1 MANSIHKKIEGILDN
16 SKKINYKGIELYLIS
31 KIELDKILD
40 LELSIR
46 EENEANGIKRK
57 NHFYDYAKIINPNA
71 PAFKYSLSMKHK
83 KKEIFDPVKVKNT
96 LPKEF
101 EIWKN
106 TERVKLKKSIEN
118 PDSAITDKQAILLKE
133 ELETRISID
142 EEQIQKVLANF
153 NNYDVVISTFEEYTY
168 YPSLYYSMEG
178 TDSKKGSSSDTHLR
192 QDVPN
197 LLWYE
202 DNRPYTELRS
212 SDRMSRII
220 QTFERFCGTIYIKE
234 KS

>member
-1 MANSIHKKIEGILDN
+1 MENSIHKRIKRIIET

-46 EENEANGIKRK
+46 AENEANGIERK
-57 NHFYDYAKIINPNA
+57 NHFYDYAKIINSDA
-71 PAFKYSLSMKHK
+71 SAFKYSLSMKHK

-118 PDSAITDKQAILLKE
+118 SDSAITDAQAVLLKK
-133 ELETRISID
+133 ELEARILKD

-153 NNYDVVISTFEEYTY
+153 NHYDVVISTFEEYTY

-178 TDSKKGSSSDTHLR
+178 IDGKKGSSSDTHLR